1 MKKTAPTLPQ
11 AIDAEKG
18 LLGSMLL
25 APDRVISEFIEIGSE
40 ELFHHPAHRTIYHQM
55 LKMWTD
61 RKGVNLIT
69 LTQSLDDVGLL
80 EETGGAAYVTELFNF
95 VPTASGWKHYAEILR
110 EKWIARAAIR
120 VATGIQE
127 AAFDPSSQPNLE
139 SLVQGGLVKIASM
152 FESRARTQTMGELV
166 MRALDRY
173 EQNHKNGG
181 GFTGLSTGI
190 AELDRATR
198 GLKPGEM
205 ITISAPT
212 KGGKSALALNI
223 AMHNG
228 LAGIPVG
235 VFSLEMNADE
245 LTDRLIAAH
254 GSVDMCAMTD
264 GGFSQTDL
272 DNLSHAAARLSNAPI
287 FIRDEAIMSSLQ
299 FRAAA
304 RKLVAQHKC
313 RLLVVDYVQLM
324 EPSNRTDSRER
335 QVAEC
340 SRTIKTTAA
349 ELGIP
354 IIVLAQLN
362 DDGRSRESRAIEQD
376 SNVFAI
382 IEEEGGQ
389 YYLNLKYT
397 RSCPSTRI
405 PLTFRKEFTRFES
418 HD

>member
-1 MKKTAPTLPQ
+1 
-11 AIDAEKG
+11 
-18 LLGSMLL
+18 
-25 APDRVISEFIEIGSE
+25 
-40 ELFHHPAHRTIYHQM
+40 
-55 LKMWTD
+55 
-61 RKGVNLIT
+61 
-69 LTQSLDDVGLL
+69 
-80 EETGGAAYVTELFNF
+80 
-95 VPTASGWKHYAEILR
+95 
-110 EKWIARAAIR
+110 
-120 VATGIQE
+120 
-127 AAFDPSSQPNLE
+127 
-139 SLVQGGLVKIASM
+139 
-152 FESRARTQTMGELV
+152 MGELI

-173 EQNHKNGG
+173 EQNHQNGG
-181 GFTGLSTGI
+181 GLTGLSTGI
-190 AELDRATR
+190 EPLDKATR
-198 GLKPGEM
+198 GLKSGEM

-235 VFSLEMNADE
+235 IFSFEMNADE
-245 LTDRLIAAH
+245 LTDRFVAAH

-264 GGFSQTDL
+264 GGFSQQDMARLTR
-272 DNLSHAAARLSNAPI
+272 AAADLSSASI
-287 FIRDEAIMSSLQ
+287 FIRDEAVMSPLQ

-376 SNVFAI
+376 SNIFAV
-382 IEEEGGQ
+382 IEQEDEGH
-389 YYLNLKYT
+389 YLNLKHT
-397 RSCPSTRI
+397 RSCPSTRM
-405 PLTFRKEFTRFES
+405 PLTFQKEYTRFEPRFEYP
-418 HD
+418 

>member
-1 MKKTAPTLPQ
+1 
-11 AIDAEKG
+11 
-18 LLGSMLL
+18 ML
-25 APDRVISEFIEIGSE
+25 
-40 ELFHHPAHRTIYHQM
+40 Q
-55 LKMWTD
+55 MWTD

-69 LTQSLDDVGLL
+69 LTQGLEDSALL
-80 EETGGAAYVTELFNF
+80 EQAGGAAYVTELFTF
-95 VPTASGWKHYAEILR
+95 VPTASGSKYYCNILR
-110 EKWIARAAIR
+110 EKWIARTAID
-120 VATGIQE
+120 VAMNIQE
-127 AAFDPSSQPNLE
+127 AAFDPSIHPDLE
-139 SLVQGGLVKIASM
+139 SRVQEDLVKIASM
-152 FESRARTQTMGELV
+152 FESKAKTQTMGDLV
-166 MRALDRY
+166 LRALDRY

-181 GFTGLSTGI
+181 GLTGLSTGI
-190 AELDRATR
+190 APLDKATR

-205 ITISAPT
+205 ITIAAPT

-228 LAGIPVG
+228 LSGIPVG

-264 GGFSQTDL
+264 GGFSQRDVTSL
-272 DNLSHAAARLSNAPI
+272 TRAAAELSNAPI
-287 FIRDEAIMSSLQ
+287 FIRDEATMSPLQ

-304 RKLVAQHKC
+304 RKLTAQHKC

-324 EPSNRTDSRER
+324 EPSNRTDGRER

-376 SNVFAI
+376 SNVFGI
-382 IEEEGGQ
+382 IEEQDGK

-405 PLTFRKEFTRFES
+405 PVTFRKEYTRFEQS
-418 HD
+418 TPSNSLKRL

>member
-25 APDRVISEFIEIGSE
+25 APDKVISEFIEIGSE
-40 ELFHHPAHRTIYHQM
+40 EFLHHPAHRTIYRQM
-55 LKMWTD
+55 LKLWTG

-69 LTQSLDDVGLL
+69 LTQSLDDSGLL
-80 EETGGAAYVTELFNF
+80 EEVGGAAYVTELFNF
-95 VPTASGWKHYAEILR
+95 VPTASGWKYYAGILR
-110 EKWIARAAIR
+110 EKWIGRTAIS
-120 VATGIQE
+120 VTTDIQE
-127 AAFDPSSQPNLE
+127 AAFDPSMQPDFE
-139 SLVQGGLVKIASM
+139 SRVQEGLVKIASM
-152 FESRARTQTMGELV
+152 FESKGKTQTMGDLV
-166 MRALDRY
+166 LRALDRY

-181 GFTGLSTGI
+181 GLTGLSTGI
-190 AELDRATR
+190 APLDKATC

-205 ITISAPT
+205 ITIAAPT

-228 LAGIPVG
+228 LLGIPVG
-235 VFSLEMNADE
+235 IFSLEMNADE
-245 LTDRLIAAH
+245 LTDRLVAAH

-264 GGFSQTDL
+264 GGFSQRDVTNL
-272 DNLSHAAARLSNAPI
+272 DRAAAQLSNAPI
-287 FIRDEAIMSSLQ
+287 FIRDEAIMSPLQ

-340 SRTIKTTAA
+340 SRTIKTTSA

-362 DDGRSRESRAIEQD
+362 DEGRSRESRAIEQ
-376 SNVFAI
+376 N
-382 IEEEGGQ
+382 GQ
-389 YYLNLKYT
+389 HYLNLKYT
-397 RSCPSTRI
+397 RSCPTMRI
-405 PLTFRKEFTRFES
+405 SLTFRKEYARFEQGTPFRCP
-418 HD
+418 

>member
-1 MKKTAPTLPQ
+1 
-11 AIDAEKG
+11 
-18 LLGSMLL
+18 ML
-25 APDRVISEFIEIGSE
+25 
-40 ELFHHPAHRTIYHQM
+40 Q
-55 LKMWTD
+55 MWTD

-69 LTQSLDDVGLL
+69 LTQGLEDSALL
-80 EETGGAAYVTELFNF
+80 EQAGGAAYVTELFTF
-95 VPTASGWKHYAEILR
+95 VPTASGSKYYCNILR
-110 EKWIARAAIR
+110 EKWIARTAID
-120 VATGIQE
+120 VAMNIQE
-127 AAFDPSSQPNLE
+127 AAFDPSIHPDLE
-139 SLVQGGLVKIASM
+139 SRVQEDLVKIASM
-152 FESRARTQTMGELV
+152 FESKAKTQTMGDLV
-166 MRALDRY
+166 LRALDRY

-181 GFTGLSTGI
+181 GLTGLSTGI
-190 AELDRATR
+190 APLDKATR

-205 ITISAPT
+205 ITIAAPT

-228 LAGIPVG
+228 LSGIPVG

-264 GGFSQTDL
+264 GGFSQRDVTSL
-272 DNLSHAAARLSNAPI
+272 TRAAAELSNAPI
-287 FIRDEAIMSSLQ
+287 FIRDEATMSPLQ

-304 RKLVAQHKC
+304 RKLTAQHKC

-324 EPSNRTDSRER
+324 EPSNRTDGRER

-376 SNVFAI
+376 SNVFAV
-382 IEEEGGQ
+382 IEEQDGK

-405 PLTFRKEFTRFES
+405 PVTFRKEYTRFEQS
-418 HD
+418 TPSNSLKRL